1 MSTENNPYLTVPDY
15 GQLNQ
20 NFGKEKL
27 YSGYTAPSAVS
38 DLAAAAAASNL
49 QTGARTPDKG
59 KYVYDSKT
67 GQYIWVP
74 ATAAAAVNTGI
85 AASPAYINQDRGGGG
100 GRGDMG
106 PTGDGYSAPS
116 SPLSSPMSGGF
127 AYGLVDAISGIPG
140 PLGFLAGHLGQAM
153 NPQAV
158 ANAGKAS
165 AQAQQDALQGYTSGT
180 MFGAGNTGA
189 ASTFGGAGY
198 GTPTSQGG
206 YGVTGQTGAGTASR
220 GGMGVDPAQAGGQGA
235 YSGGTG
241 AVSSVG
247 AGQAANP
254 MSSDPAQSGAA
265 AAAATD
271 AANAAAAAANPAS
284 EGMGAPNAGPQA
296 GDAQGSGGG
305 GGGGRVICTHFYRK
319 GEMDR
324 DMWRADLEFTFK
336 RLSPITVRGYQYWAI
351 PYVKLM
357 RKSKLAEDII
367 RPLAFARARE
377 LTYQM
382 GRSPKGSVFG
392 KVVRLVCEP
401 ICFAVGLFVGEQN
414 WQALWTPVKD

>member
-74 ATAAAAVNTGI
+74 AGTAVQAPVAGL
-85 AASPAYINQDRGGGG
+85 AASPAYMNQDRGGRDIDPKEQNRINNLFDSYASQDRVYGLPPGTTASAARAKDFANMGKFFMSPVTSIYGALKESFMGQQPKSMSEIGTFKGNPEDDAGMFDSYGNPKGSVTPDTTVSGVNDLGASDRNMGAMRGNTYGG
-100 GRGDMG
+100 YSST
-106 PTGDGYSAPS
+106 PTG
-116 SPLSSPMSGGF
+116 
-127 AYGLVDAISGIPG
+127 AYGSGKPGETAVGGAVAPTATNEGLTSRGITTAVDSVVDSVVDAAPPSDSDT
-140 PLGFLAGHLGQAM
+140 
-153 NPQAV
+153 
-158 ANAGKAS
+158 GK
-165 AQAQQDALQGYTSGT
+165 D
-180 MFGAGNTGA
+180 TGA
-189 ASTFGGAGY
+189 D
-198 GTPTSQGG
+198 
-206 YGVTGQTGAGTASR
+206 GV
-220 GGMGVDPAQAGGQGA
+220 
-235 YSGGTG
+235 
-241 AVSSVG
+241 
-247 AGQAANP
+247 
-254 MSSDPAQSGAA
+254 
-265 AAAATD
+265 
-271 AANAAAAAANPAS
+271 
-284 EGMGAPNAGPQA
+284 
-296 GDAQGSGGG
+296 
-305 GGGGRVICTHFYRK
+305 GGRVICTHFYRK

-351 PYVKLM
+351 PYVRLM

-367 RPLAFARARE
+367 RPLAFARAKE
-377 LTYQM
+377 LAYKM
-382 GRSPKGSVFG
+382 GKSPKGSVFG
-392 KVVRLVCEP
+392 KAVRLVFEP
-401 ICFAVGLFVGEQN
+401 LCFAVGLFVGEQN

>member
-20 NFGKEKL
+20 NFGAEKL
-27 YSGYTAPSAVS
+27 YSGYSAPSAVA
-38 DLAAAAAASNL
+38 DLAAAAKAADL

-59 KYVYDSKT
+59 KYVYDSQT

-74 ATAAAAVNTGI
+74 ATAAAAVNTGL
-85 AASPAYINQDRGGGG
+85 AASPAYMNQDRSGPGGGSELGATSNNTG
-100 GRGDMG
+100 GVNTNRGIV
-106 PTGDGYSAPS
+106 SNV
-116 SPLSSPMSGGF
+116 LSSPM
-127 AYGLVDAISGIPG
+127 
-140 PLGFLAGHLGQAM
+140 M
-153 NPQAV
+153 
-158 ANAGKAS
+158 GKI
-165 AQAQQDALQGYTSGT
+165 
-180 MFGAGNTGA
+180 GNF
-189 ASTFGGAGY
+189 FGGKQVAAPVESRTGIS
-198 GTPTSQGG
+198 TKDNQSIADMAEAE
-206 YGVTGQTGAGTASR
+206 GVAL
-220 GGMGVDPAQAGGQGA
+220 
-235 YSGGTG
+235 
-241 AVSSVG
+241 
-247 AGQAANP
+247 
-254 MSSDPAQSGAA
+254 
-265 AAAATD
+265 
-271 AANAAAAAANPAS
+271 
-284 EGMGAPNAGPQA
+284 GPQA
-296 GDAQGSGGG
+296 TGKNSGKPGETAVGGTNYGAPIGTIDGLTSRGITSGVTADVDSAVDAAPAADSDTGKDTGADSVSGGGGG

-324 DMWRADLEFTFK
+324 NMWRADLEFTFK

-392 KVVRLVCEP
+392 KAVRLVFEP
-401 ICFAVGLFVGEQN
+401 LCFAIGLFVGEQN